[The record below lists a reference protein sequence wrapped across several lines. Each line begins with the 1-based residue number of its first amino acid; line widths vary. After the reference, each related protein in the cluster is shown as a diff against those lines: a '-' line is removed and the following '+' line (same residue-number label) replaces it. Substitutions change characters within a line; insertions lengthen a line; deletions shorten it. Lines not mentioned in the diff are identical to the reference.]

1 MAAGRSR
8 GRGRGCGATQE
19 VNFLVVVDSLGLT
32 RDYVSVLIVEGI
44 TMCLRNA
51 RCSGSPNGHK
61 WLLLRLLLLVP
72 LRVHRLGRV
81 GVDSSESSPDQRVS

>member
-1 MAAGRSR
+1 MPTATLISHTEHSTMAARRSR

-51 RCSGSPNGHK
+51 RFREAQMGTSGYY
-61 WLLLRLLLLVP
+61 
-72 LRVHRLGRV
+72 
-81 GVDSSESSPDQRVS
+81 